1 MRRWMAS
8 IAASLAVLAP
18 TAGAILADARPSH
31 AAGNTVEVDDS
42 DRDPNN
48 WKYVPADLTVPPGTT
63 VTWHNG
69 GQYSHT
75 VKANDGSFDSGYI
88 VPGAQWQHTFDKPG
102 EYPYHCE
109 PHPWKKGVVHVK

>member
-8 IAASLAVLAP
+8 IAASMAILAP
-18 TAGAILADARPSH
+18 TAGAIWADARPSH

-48 WKYVPADLTVPPGTT
+48 WKYVPADLTVAPGTT

-88 VPGAQWQHTFDKPG
+88 VPGAQWQHTFDKAG